1 MSINVNVHANT
12 DPLVRDVHAAVDR
25 INRSGRLKIRIDD
38 KGVTQPLGNMKRGA
52 DEFTK
57 SLEASNARV
66 LAFGASVGVINAVAG
81 AFKGL
86 VQATMEVEKNLTD
99 INVVMGLTTG
109 QLDKFGGGLMKV
121 AAETGAGFR
130 AASEAATEFARQ
142 GLSVNETLKRT
153 KDALILTRL
162 TGMKAADSVKSLT
175 AAMNTFKGEIADS
188 TALVSKFA
196 AVDVKFAVSAE
207 DFAQAI
213 ARAGQSARSAGVD
226 INQLIGLVTAAQ
238 ERTARGG
245 AVIGN
250 AFKTIFT
257 RVRRSSTLAELENL
271 GIAVRDLQ
279 GKTLP
284 AMKIMQSL
292 ANTYDTLTDAQRAYI
307 SQNVAGVFQINILKA
322 ALADLGKTNSVTAQ
336 ATAIAA
342 GATDESNRKNEQL
355 RQTMSALATET
366 GVAIQELAKKIGDIA
381 LAPGINKVLDGFKGM
396 AEGLGG
402 ILGDGEQEGNK
413 FAQGLLRGVGN
424 ILTGPGL
431 VMFAA
436 VAGKLFVNAVKYA
449 QQSLGSLLNINK
461 TANARRNIEQSLMQ
475 VLTQNAGL
483 QKEMLRTDISR
494 EQKERTILQ
503 LIQQQ
508 TQEASRLA
516 ALTKSMA
523 PVMMRQGIGPG
534 LSMRSGGR
542 GASGFI
548 PNYAAADDEK
558 AEARKGGYAPGAVRT
573 MRMPGV
579 GSVVY
584 NTAERVKKFPGLTQ
598 PAIMPPGGKAKDN
611 YTKEFYGTHGFDPYM
626 AGGGYVPNFAKI
638 GTSQAIEMI
647 RGGRNPQGWKYRKDL
662 PDDIKTLAQYN
673 MKSSAIAIPAT
684 QYQRGQAGQM
694 RAAKDKKG
702 IKEFDASRLFTLLAL
717 KGGGKAHASLY
728 PGGKL
733 KEIYG
738 RAANADGVLPK
749 IKFSISG
756 FKRANIPSAEDSEKD
771 NLEIIQEDLL
781 KSTVPYAVNF
791 SNKLNLGDADP
802 TTPKLMEAALKKGGS
817 GALGALS
824 GLVGA
829 IFEASISTRLPDSD
843 PDGAPGKF
851 KHAGGSISEVGGDF
865 DVRDI
870 KSNSIISTLFD
881 PGPIADIG
889 DYKTQANDETKK
901 SMANKIAKEMIYRRH
916 PDFVGEKNRD
926 GGIYFGSDGKPLYGK
941 PEAGQGTA
949 VSGKL
954 KDLSSIKGAGFVP
967 NFASLEKYLAHRGR
981 YGGLDITSM
990 SDFNKASPSKQG
1002 ELRGLAG
1009 WHEPSEWS
1017 VQNGEYGQWG
1027 QPDSFEDYMADEAM
1041 AAVDI
1046 AEHVIT
1052 GDDGESFE
1060 GGMKTRNVTFQPGGG
1075 PAQMRK
1081 HIRAIRSAAK
1091 SGKPYQILNT
1101 GTVVGHRV
1109 PSIMVKAKAL
1119 IDRMRQREDIPI
1131 MKVMGTL
1138 NPNYLEQDV
1147 ADMKGS
1153 VPLGFSKWG
1162 QLPKGSKGTHLYRK
1176 GDTKKLNSSLKKLG
1190 IKRDSGGFYKDK
1202 PVPMSSLF
1210 PMGFAGGFVPN
1221 FADPLSDA
1229 VGREMSA
1236 GVPVSKIR
1244 VGSHRKL
1251 VGSSNPAGLGVTN
1264 TDDEP
1269 NGLRDVLGATGIVP
1283 NYSKLSGVVE
1293 FVDPQKKVDRLGKE
1307 AEEAAE
1313 EVSKYKDEVTE
1324 AAKAKEDGAAEEKKL
1339 KKEVTRLRREE
1350 KAYANEVGKK
1360 KKGSTRHLAAEK
1372 KLTQALEA
1380 VKKQKQTNANATK
1393 KNTDAT
1399 DALTKAEK
1407 KSAQATKKIQKA
1419 QASQQR
1425 RGMLGMTAMMGAQ
1438 MAVGQMQG
1446 MEGFETSK
1454 SMQGIAGGVGMASTG
1469 ASMGMMF
1476 GPWGT
1481 AVGALAGGVYGVLDG
1496 FNKAEE
1502 AARKLAKAQVVAREA
1517 AEAAEFSRKS
1527 GLAAGLLSQE
1537 NISSLSD
1544 RWKGSDT
1551 LGGSTERKFTDPV
1564 VFTEKYFKAWN
1575 ALALEGDTELKARNL
1590 GRKGDA
1596 AQNWKDTRGQ
1606 RLYDDLGIKDGGF
1619 TPITRIG
1626 PKRGDI
1632 KGDGTFESRKRL
1644 AGSDQMVVEFTG
1656 NEEFT
1661 DDSAPTDYKEE
1672 MGVTFAQ
1679 FRAMKMPGGAIDRAP
1694 EEQRIWQRMQQDSGG
1709 FSATQMKDVL
1719 GADWRGGPNANRLS
1733 MIASLGGSRVGAN
1746 PMLAE
1751 QLHKGAES
1759 GGGAGLLYEAA
1770 KEALKGEGQN
1780 TEGAV
1785 RKKYQDALVSWIE
1798 ASVDPSSAPKEYDTT
1813 SWIKSGKKGGKG
1825 QEISQ
1830 SEYDALDAKEK
1841 AGDTWSKVG
1850 GKKTLGFAE
1859 LVAMAGSDD
1868 TSLSQLMELANQME
1882 TASMQGGVAKM
1893 TGDKQSAFIARK
1905 QDAHHRVDV
1914 NVMSKT
1920 QALADATRKYTQRVD
1935 KTRAIWDGLT
1945 SETSKVWRDYNM
1957 GMRKAGDKHT
1967 TTILKAESDRKKG
1980 LLSIALED
1988 RGEQRT
1994 NLMGALG
2001 IQSTGD
2007 TALEDQDLLRAMEAL
2022 SAQELHEILN
2032 KIITNDSKRVGV
2044 MRDLENKQILIT
2056 KGAHNSLDAS
2066 EKQLENSKEINL
2078 VLQTRLQ
2085 LKTRM
2090 KRFDENTALKEEVE
2104 LLKQA
2109 VALTQK
2115 MGEGNIALAR
2125 MQGGTAS
2132 QRYGVG
2138 QKNRKLQYE
2147 NSVESSKVRHGK
2159 DLLSTIKSQPELRGI
2174 VDSDVGF
2181 DINEYQKLESSQ
2193 AKADYL
2199 MGFKD
2204 KLKKKMIQDEADS
2217 YAADR
2222 APLSGKAA
2230 NLEGALKLLPYHT
2243 GGQVT
2248 MQADPRTGKG
2258 LGQLAGTRTPGL
2270 PGMAG
2275 VNTLMGRASWKEQMW
2290 EGGLPGQG
2298 GKIITTT
2305 QKDAMDKI
2313 ARDRRRDWDDSAQ
2326 EYTETVAPDGTKG
2339 AHRGGWTYKGRMAP
2353 PGKSGHPDR
2362 GDFNMWEK
2370 GFTDEES
2377 RLFKEARI
2385 LPSKRGGDVAKMAA
2399 SYKAQDHVLDIDA
2412 TRKNLENERKI
2423 NAEKLKNLDTTNK
2436 QVAAHSNVDEGLTQ
2450 VIEKLRLKGDMHK
2463 EVLAKM
2469 EAEYE
2474 IAKKLAEIEHK
2485 EKRGEGAFGRGMN
2498 RGMNQIQDRVET
2510 FSHTMGTQIP
2520 EMFSNGMSSAM
2531 MNAIRNGGKL
2541 KDVLRDA
2548 ALSFLDTFNQKM
2560 MGHFA
2565 DQATMALFGSGEQR
2579 TRKGYAKG
2587 GLVGFN
2593 DGGLAMVSNQEYRMR
2608 PEAVKKYGVGM
2619 MDAVNSGH
2627 FQRRAGGGPSW
2638 AAGLGGIA
2646 GGFLASKLFG
2656 KKEEEKHVVREKDRF
2671 ETDGAW
2677 KRQNMSAHYMQ
2688 NNERVQTHVGEL
2700 RMKDQENTQKFIE
2713 KAEKKAQMGRQLF
2726 TAVASLGAQK
2736 LGAKLE
2742 SSGAFGK
2749 ADMAM
2754 GFGKDVKMPDGT
2766 LAKVSPDGSMF
2777 KMGSDAGARLA
2788 AESKLQGPSL
2798 PGQNILGFEQSSGFL
2813 GGKKDHGY
2821 MHRSGLE
2828 KYAGLQDSIIGPKMQ
2843 DWQHDDGS
2851 FNFSSREKRGRLS
2864 TWANSPWKKGSVG
2877 EKATEATKKLKEF
2890 IKDTGRKINPLRKAT
2905 GGKIVGQSGIDQIPT
2920 MLSEGEYVIRADAAR
2935 KMGVP
2940 ALDKI
2945 NAGRF
2950 NKGGIVTNA
2959 SSDPGGSL
2967 GGASTNNVSI
2977 TVNVDKSG
2985 GESSGGDD
2993 EKSGDGGEDKMD
3005 KFSSRIKDQVITVIK
3020 EESRPGGLLDDGA

>member
-1 MSINVNVHANT
+1 MSINVNVGGNT
-12 DPLVRDVHAAVDR
+12 DPLVRDVNAAIER

-38 KGVTQPLGNMKRGA
+38 KGVTQPLGNMRRSA

-86 VQATMEVEKNLTD
+86 VAATMEVQKNLTD
-99 INVVMGLTTG
+99 INVVMGLSSQ
-109 QLDKFGGGLMKV
+109 QLDRFGGGLMKV
-121 AAETGAGFR
+121 AAETGAGFKV
-130 AASEAATEFARQ
+130 ASEAATEFARQ
-142 GLSVNETLKRT
+142 GLSVSETLKRT

-162 TGMKAADSVKSLT
+162 TGMKATESVKSLT
-175 AAMNTFKGEIADS
+175 AALNTFKGEIADS

-213 ARAGQSARSAGVD
+213 SRAGQSARSAGVD

-257 RVRRSSTLAELENL
+257 RVRRSSTLSELENL

-322 ALADLGKTNSVTAQ
+322 AMADLGKANSVTSQ

-342 GATDESNRKNEQL
+342 SATDESNKKNEQL
-355 RQTMSALATET
+355 RQTMTALATET

-381 LAPGINKVLDGFKGM
+381 LAPGISKVLDGVKGM
-396 AEGLGG
+396 ADGIGG
-402 ILGDGEQEGNK
+402 VLGDGEQEGNR
-413 FAQGLLRGVGN
+413 FATGLLRGVGN

-461 TANARRNIEQSLMQ
+461 SANTRRNIEQSLMQ
-475 VLTQNAGL
+475 VLTTNMGL

-494 EQKERTILQ
+494 EAKERTILQ

-523 PVMMRQGIGPG
+523 PIMMKAGIGAG
-534 LSMRSGGR
+534 LSAASSRTIT
-542 GASGFI
+542 ASGFV
-548 PNYAAADDEK
+548 PNYAAADDER

-573 MRMPGV
+573 MKMPGV

-584 NTAERVKKFPGLTQ
+584 NTAEKVKKFPGMTQ
-598 PAIMPPGGKAKDN
+598 PAIMPPSGKAKDN
-611 YTKEFYGTHGFDPYM
+611 YSKSFYGAHGFDPY
-626 AGGGYVPNFAKI
+626 AAGGYVPNFAIKI
-638 GTSQAIEMI
+638 ASKKWSKTNAMSVYNNKSGKRSAADVADAEKWLVEKGHLSAYNTRSSAVTTPQVGMLPGYSEGGNPLEMRKKGNRGNPVIDARNYATMLLPTVSPDSVVKVPVNTPGVTKGMQGYNAPERLKDLTRSGKLQKRTMGKGGSQAYQSTSAPGTAIYGKQMQ
-647 RGGRNPQGWKYRKDL
+647 RSVM
-662 PDDIKTLAQYN
+662 YN
-673 MKSSAIAIPAT
+673 VMGLDPESVSSGN
-684 QYQRGQAGQM
+684 R
-694 RAAKDKKG
+694 KG
-702 IKEFDASRLFTLLAL
+702 IGWSAKTIMNHLATEGYSTLGAKL
-717 KGGGKAHASLY
+717 GNSLEL
-728 PGGKL
+728 GNLQK
-733 KEIYG
+733 
-738 RAANADGVLPK
+738 
-749 IKFSISG
+749 ISG
-756 FKRANIPSAEDSEKD
+756 GT
-771 NLEIIQEDLL
+771 L
-781 KSTVPYAVNF
+781 KTAMSKPESGGWGA
-791 SNKLNLGDADP
+791 LNAMAGSVF
-802 TTPKLMEAALKKGGS
+802 EAALNSRLKIKGG
-817 GALGALS
+817 AA
-824 GLVGA
+824 
-829 IFEASISTRLPDSD
+829 
-843 PDGAPGKF
+843 KY
-851 KHAGGSISEVGGDF
+851 GGPKGNTPMGGDF
-865 DVRDI
+865 DVRPG
-870 KSNSIISTLFD
+870 NNNALLNGLFGGAVA
-881 PGPIADIG
+881 PLA
-889 DYKTQANDETKK
+889 DYKNA
-901 SMANKIAKEMIYRRH
+901 
-916 PDFVGEKNRD
+916 
-926 GGIYFGSDGKPLYGK
+926 
-941 PEAGQGTA
+941 
-949 VSGKL
+949 
-954 KDLSSIKGAGFVP
+954 
-967 NFASLEKYLAHRGR
+967 
-981 YGGLDITSM
+981 
-990 SDFNKASPSKQG
+990 
-1002 ELRGLAG
+1002 
-1009 WHEPSEWS
+1009 PSEDNR
-1017 VQNGEYGQWG
+1017 Q
-1027 QPDSFEDYMADEAM
+1027 SFAKKILQEMVHKRDPRLSHATKGLTLD
-1041 AAVDI
+1041 
-1046 AEHVIT
+1046 H
-1052 GDDGESFE
+1052 E
-1060 GGMKTRNVTFQPGGG
+1060 GGN
-1075 PAQMRK
+1075 A
-1081 HIRAIRSAAK
+1081 
-1091 SGKPYQILNT
+1091 
-1101 GTVVGHRV
+1101 
-1109 PSIMVKAKAL
+1109 
-1119 IDRMRQREDIPI
+1119 
-1131 MKVMGTL
+1131 TL
-1138 NPNYLEQDV
+1138 
-1147 ADMKGS
+1147 
-1153 VPLGFSKWG
+1153 
-1162 QLPKGSKGTHLYRK
+1162 R
-1176 GDTKKLNSSLKKLG
+1176 
-1190 IKRDSGGFYKDK
+1190 
-1202 PVPMSSLF
+1202 
-1210 PMGFAGGFVPN
+1210 AGGFVPN
-1221 FADPLSDA
+1221 YADPLSDA
-1229 VGREMSA
+1229 IGRERGA
-1236 GVPVSKIR
+1236 GVPVSQIR
-1244 VGSHRKL
+1244 VGMHNKL
-1251 VGSSNPAGLGVTN
+1251 VGKSNPAGLGVTN
-1264 TDDEP
+1264 TKDEP

-1283 NYSKLSGVVE
+1283 NYSMAGAAVE

-1313 EVSKYKDEVTE
+1313 EVSKYKDEIVE
-1324 AAKAKEDGAAEEKKL
+1324 ATKAKEEGTAEEKKL
-1339 KKEVTRLRREE
+1339 KKEVARLSKEE

-1360 KKGSTRHLAAEK
+1360 KKGSTRHEAVEK
-1372 KLTQALEA
+1372 KLTQASDALKA
-1380 VKKQKQTNANATK
+1380 QRQTNRKATK

-1399 DALTKAEK
+1399 DALSKAEK
-1407 KSAQATKKIQKA
+1407 KSAQASKKTQKA

-1446 MEGFETSK
+1446 MDGFETSK

-1596 AQNWKDTRGQ
+1596 AQDWRDTRGQ
-1606 RLYDDLGIKDGGF
+1606 RLSDDLGIKDGGF
-1619 TPITRIG
+1619 TPITRTG

-1661 DDSAPTDYKEE
+1661 DDSAPTDYKEK

-1679 FRAMKMPGGAIDRAP
+1679 FRAMKMPGGAMDKTP

-1709 FSATQMKDVL
+1709 FSATQMEDVL

-1751 QLHKGAES
+1751 ELHKGAES

-1813 SWIKSGKKGGKG
+1813 SWIKSGKKGSKGK
-1825 QEISQ
+1825 EISQ
-1830 SEYDALDAKEK
+1830 SEYAALDTKEK
-1841 AGDTWSKVG
+1841 TGDTWSKVD

-1859 LVAMAGSDD
+1859 LVAMAGSDK
-1868 TSLSQLMELANQME
+1868 TKLSQLMELANQME

-1893 TGDKQSAFIARK
+1893 TGDKQSTFIARK

-1920 QALADATRKYTQRVD
+1920 QALADATQKYTQRVD

-1967 TTILKAESDRKKG
+1967 TTILKAESERKKG

-2001 IQSTGD
+2001 IESTGD
-2007 TALEDQDLLRAMEAL
+2007 TTLEDTELLRSMEAL

-2032 KIITNDSKRVGV
+2032 KIIKNDSKRVGV
-2044 MRDLENKQILIT
+2044 MRDLENKQKLIT

-2066 EKQLENSKEINL
+2066 GKQLENSKEINL

-2109 VALTQK
+2109 VALTRK

-2159 DLLSTIKSQPELRGI
+2159 DLLGTIKSQPELRGI

-2199 MGFKD
+2199 MGFKG

-2217 YAADR
+2217 YAAKR
-2222 APLSGKAA
+2222 APLSGRAA
-2230 NLEGALKLLPYHT
+2230 NLEGGLKLLPKYT
-2243 GGQVT
+2243 GGRVT
-2248 MQADPRTGKG
+2248 MKADPRTGKS
-2258 LGQLAGTRTPGL
+2258 LDQLAVGGGGQAQIPFF

-2275 VNTLMGRASWKEQMW
+2275 VNTLTSNAKWKDQMW
-2290 EGGLPGQG
+2290 EGGLSGQG
-2298 GKIITTT
+2298 GKVITTT
-2305 QKDAMDKI
+2305 QKEAMDKM
-2313 ARDRRRDWDDSAQ
+2313 ARDRRKDWDDSKG
-2326 EYTETVAPDGTKG
+2326 EYTPTVTPDGIKG
-2339 AHRGGWTYKGRMAP
+2339 AHQGGWTYKGRMAP
-2353 PGKSGHPDR
+2353 QGGSMHPDR
-2362 GDFNMWEK
+2362 NDFNMWEK
-2370 GFTDEES
+2370 GFTGEES
-2377 RLFKEARI
+2377 KLFKEARI

-2412 TRKNLENERKI
+2412 TRKNLENEQKI

-2463 EVLAKM
+2463 EVLARM

-2498 RGMNQIQDRVET
+2498 KGMNQIQDRVET
-2510 FSHTMGTQIP
+2510 FSHTMGEAIP
-2520 EMFSNGMSSAM
+2520 EMFSSGMSNAM
-2531 MNAIRNGGKL
+2531 MSAIRNGGKL

-2548 ALSFLDTFNQKM
+2548 ALGFLDTFNQKM

-2579 TRKGYAKG
+2579 TTKGYAKG
-2587 GLVGFN
+2587 GLVGFAN
-2593 DGGLAMVSNQEYRMR
+2593 GGSSGGGPSMVSNQEYVMGRD
-2608 PEAVKKYGVGM
+2608 AVENYGPGM

-2627 FQRRAGGGPSW
+2627 FQRKAGGGVSM
-2638 AAGLGGIA
+2638 AAGLGGLGGIA
-2646 GGFLASKLFG
+2646 GGYLASKLFG
-2656 KKEEEKHVVREKDRF
+2656 KKEEDKHVVREKDRF

-2688 NNERVQTHVGEL
+2688 NNERVQSHVGEL
-2700 RMKDQENTQKFIE
+2700 RSQDQENTQKFIE
-2713 KAEKKAQMGRQLF
+2713 KAEKKAQMGRQIF
-2726 TAVASLGAQK
+2726 SAVASLGAQK

-2754 GFGKDVKMPDGT
+2754 GFGKDVEMPDGT
-2766 LAKVSPDGSMF
+2766 LAKVSPDGRVFKISGASAEAANERGGYAAAGFGPDDSMGY
-2777 KMGSDAGARLA
+2777 KQA
-2788 AESKLQGPSL
+2788 
-2798 PGQNILGFEQSSGFL
+2798 SGLF
-2813 GGKKDHGY
+2813 GGKKDYGY
-2821 MHRSGLE
+2821 INRTDMKDYSKRMGGKKGGWMH
-2828 KYAGLQDSIIGPKMQ
+2828 K
-2843 DWQHDDGS
+2843 DGS
-2851 FNFSSREKRGRLS
+2851 FDFD
-2864 TWANSPWKKGSVG
+2864 P
-2877 EKATEATKKLKEF
+2877 ATKDYMGKGPGKFASRMKKMGAGISDWSQRPGMGSKILGGA
-2890 IKDTGRKINPLRKAT
+2890 KDAGSDLLSWLSQLNPLKKAT
-2905 GGKIVGQSGIDQIPT
+2905 GGKIVGQSGIDQIPA

-2945 NAGRF
+2945 NSGRF
-2950 NKGGIVTNA
+2950 NKGGVVTNA
-2959 SSDPGGSL
+2959 TSDPGGDL
-2967 GGASTNNVSI
+2967 GGGASTNNVTI

-2985 GESSGGDD
+2985 GESKGDD
-2993 EKSGDGGEDKMD
+2993 KKSGDGDHDKMD
-3005 KFSSRIKDQVITVIK
+3005 KFSARIKDQVITVIK
-3020 EESRPGGLLDDGA
+3020 EESRPGGLLDDGG